1 MSACAEIRSHQ
12 TTSRDGIVKTVLK
25 SNLRKVNVQVSICP
39 HIRHIP
45 HLHPPTLS
53 YVRWSRKLRTG
64 RPVCYGGSTAEVAA
78 DETLKLVSERILDM
92 LARLIQLLGGFDKL
106 GYT

>member
-1 MSACAEIRSHQ
+1 M
-12 TTSRDGIVKTVLK
+12 
-25 SNLRKVNVQVSICP
+25 NVQVSICP
-39 HIRHIP
+39 HISHIP

-64 RPVCYGGSTAEVAA
+64 RPVCCGGSTAEVAA
-78 DETLKLVSERILDM
+78 DETLKLVSETILDM

-106 GYT
+106 GVMKLSQYLDVWKYECYVCDAEISR

>member
-1 MSACAEIRSHQ
+1 M
-12 TTSRDGIVKTVLK
+12 
-25 SNLRKVNVQVSICP
+25 QVSICP

-64 RPVCYGGSTAEVAA
+64 RLVCWEGSAAAA

-106 GYT
+106 GNT